1 MSNEVTEVVTRE
13 LEGEL
18 VPSASKPLTLVE
30 EFSQYGALPRIFA
43 EVFEQVGG
51 IAYVKEV
58 AEDQPKFY
66 LTLLSKM
73 QPGLMP
79 RHGMQGDI
87 SITINNHLTK
97 TALDD

>member
-18 VPSASKPLTLVE
+18 VPSASKPLTLLE
-30 EFSQYGALPRIFA
+30 ECSQYGAFTRMLA
-43 EVFEQVGG
+43 EVFEEVGG
-51 IAYVKEV
+51 RAYLKEV
-58 AEDQPKFY
+58 AEDQPKFF
-66 LTLLSKM
+66 LTLFSKA

-79 RHGMQGDI
+79 RQGMQGDVN
-87 SITINNHLTK
+87 ITINNHLTK

>member
-1 MSNEVTEVVTRE
+1 MSEVVKKE
-13 LEGEL
+13 LDGEL

-30 EFSQYGALPRIFA
+30 EFSQYGALPRILA
-43 EVFEQVGG
+43 EVFEEVGG

-58 AEDQPKFY
+58 AEDQPKFF
-66 LTLLSKM
+66 LTLMSKM

-79 RHGMQGDI
+79 RQGMQGDVN
-87 SITINNHLTK
+87 ITINNHLTK

>member
-1 MSNEVTEVVTRE
+1 MPTEVVKKE

-18 VPSASKPLTLVE
+18 VEPSAPAAKQLGLVE
-30 EFSQYGALPRIFA
+30 EFGQYGAFPRLMA
-43 EVFEQVGG
+43 EVFEEVGG
-51 IAYVKEV
+51 RAYLKEV
-58 AEDQPKFY
+58 AEDQPKFF
-66 LTLLSKM
+66 LTLFSKA

-79 RHGMQGDI
+79 RQGMQGDI